1 MKTWHKVLIGI
12 FGAAVS
18 VLPLFVKNAASKE
31 KLEKIEEAAG
41 TAIGE
46 AISQR
51 N

>member
-1 MKTWHKVLIGI
+1 MKTWQKLLIGI
-12 FGAAVS
+12 FGAAVA
-18 VLPLFVKNAASKE
+18 VLPLVVKNPASKA

-46 AISQR
+46 AVSQR